1 MTSLAEYFQTKF
13 VEVEVLEDE
22 DNTCLRVPFKRP
34 LSLSQTRASTART
47 RDTSIQLSRFTK
59 MIEEPIVGGRDP
71 GHAIDLAAEMDSE
84 VRLASRFQTLYCP
97 TDCFAESPNA

>member
-1 MTSLAEYFQTKF
+1 
-13 VEVEVLEDE
+13 
-22 DNTCLRVPFKRP
+22 
-34 LSLSQTRASTART
+34 
-47 RDTSIQLSRFTK
+47 